1 MIGSEI
7 RIGTDNCKIEGSATN
22 MSFVDAMLENHN
34 NMLQQLPIY
43 FSTLDWLLSNYYAFD
58 WGARHALP
66 AKRRLLMNN

>member
-1 MIGSEI
+1 
-7 RIGTDNCKIEGSATN
+7 

-43 FSTLDWLLSNYYAFD
+43 FSTLDWLLANYYAFD